1 MKTLIYLV
9 MLCLSVST
17 FAQNSAVDGLFSKY
31 SGTEGFTTVNV
42 STQLFDLL
50 AKLEPEDED
59 LQKLASQISSVKVL
73 ASEGCSHDKNINFF
87 DELEGQVNFGDFNE
101 LLTVKEKDQ
110 DVKMLV
116 KETNGIINEFLLV
129 VGGSE
134 NALVH
139 ITGNID
145 LKTLGELSDD
155 LDIGQLAHLK
165 KLEE

>member
-1 MKTLIYLV
+1 MKTLIYLFA
-9 MLCLSVST
+9 LCMSIT
-17 FAQNSAVDGLFSKY
+17 AFAQNSSIENLFEKY
-31 SGTEGFTTVNV
+31 SGQDGFTTVNV

-50 AKLEPEDED
+50 AKMEPEDED
-59 LQKLASQISSVKVL
+59 LQKLASQIKSVRVL
-73 ASEGCSHDKNINFF
+73 ASEDHKGENQINFF
-87 DELEGQVNFGDFNE
+87 DELEGQVNFAEYNE

-116 KETNGIINEFLLV
+116 KEADGIINEFLLI
-129 VGGSE
+129 VGGTD

-145 LKTLGELSDD
+145 LKTLGELSDGVGID
-155 LDIGQLAHLK
+155 QLAHLK